1 MGIWERQTLDAVCN
15 KAMNSLVGTTLQ
27 GGKYTLIS
35 ELGRGGFGVTYQA
48 THHYLHQPVVIKTLH
63 DSWQASPDFHRFQR
77 QFQDEARRLALC
89 LHPHIVRVHDFFLE
103 AGIPYLVMDYIA
115 GKTLQRLIQEQGPLP
130 EDLAM
135 HYVRQI
141 GSALQVV
148 HGNGLLHRDIK
159 PQNIILRQGTQDV
172 VLIDFGIAR
181 EFSSELSQT
190 HTNIVTDGYAPL
202 EQYLPQAPRTP
213 ATDVYGLAATLY
225 MLLTGAVPTAAVL
238 RDRTPMPTPRDL
250 NPQTSPDV
258 NQAVMRG
265 MAVEIAHRP
274 PTVEDW
280 LSLLPMEDTGES
292 APLTQATVPVVAGA
306 ISPPSHPPTMSE
318 KLPPQIPPDK
328 SFPWQWL
335 LLGGAIAILFSS
347 LAAVLPRLFAPP
359 QPLPTQPSPALESPS
374 PEPLPPE
381 SPAPESSPDA
391 SVTPKPEVSPAPQGD
406 SAPVQRRRRR
416 RDVQPAPVDVPNNAN
431 PAPRTAPRTEPS
443 PAPKV
448 IRTPAVE
455 PVPEPVKPKPE
466 APKPAASPSPVPAPV
481 ESPAPPKSSRAPIVQ
496 PPPFA
501 PASRRPAENPNPDPA
516 PVAPPANS
524 GDNPAPAEPGTS
536 ESGN

>member
-48 THHYLHQPVVIKTLH
+48 THEYLHQPVVIKTLH

-115 GKTLQRLIQEQGPLP
+115 GKTLQRVIQEQGPLP

-135 HYVRQI
+135 HYIRQI

-159 PQNIILRQGTQDV
+159 PQNIILREGTQDV

-292 APLTQATVPVVAGA
+292 ALVTQATVPVVAGA

-335 LLGGAIAILFSS
+335 LLGGAIAILFAS

-359 QPLPTQPSPALESPS
+359 QPLPLPTQPSPALESPS
-374 PEPLPPE
+374 PAPIPPE

-391 SVTPKPEVSPAPQGD
+391 SATPKPEVSPAPQGD

-416 RDVQPAPVDVPNNAN
+416 REVQPAPVDVPNNSN
-431 PAPRTAPRTEPS
+431 PAPRTAPN

-448 IRTPAVE
+448 IRTPAAD
-455 PVPEPVKPKPE
+455 PVPVEPKPE
-466 APKPAASPSPVPAPV
+466 VPKPAASPSLAPV
-481 ESPAPPKSSRAPIVQ
+481 ESPAPPTSSRAPIVQ

-524 GDNPAPAEPGTS
+524 GDNPAPAEPGAS